1 MAKDL
6 INSKIQEKREEEN
19 VETSTKED
27 YDYNNFKLE
36 YEKEI
41 TNEKNTNET
50 ANLTDIKED
59 ESFKDAVNTIL
70 KFNNVTKNC
79 TEEERVGIGDKDINQ

>member
-6 INSKIQEKREEEN
+6 INSKIQEKREDKN
-19 VETSTKED
+19 TETSTKED
-27 YDYNNFKLE
+27 YDYKNFKLE

-41 TNEKNTNET
+41 AREKISNQS

-59 ESFKDAVNTIL
+59 ESFSDAINTII
-70 KFNNVTKNC
+70 KFNKETKNC
-79 TEEERVGIGDKDINQ
+79 TQEERVGIGIKSIS